1 MVLRRT
7 RTHIIIL
14 AALLAAMAGCAIL
27 DPDPANRPPVI
38 DAVTA
43 APQTVSPD
51 SAAAVAVQASDPEG
65 VDLDYRWRSSA
76 GWFESGTYESEAVWR
91 APATTGFC
99 TLTVTVD
106 DGRDETSAS
115 LTMSVTPYANEPHL
129 VATAVEQYFIE
140 DRMPVRLTN
149 WGNAQAVWE
158 ASSTVD
164 WAAPEPAAGTL
175 GPAEFDTIWFE
186 ADRTGLAA
194 GPHTADLIVQTVGGE
209 TLSMRFGLVI
219 PWAFEV
225 VARYPHDPAAFTQ
238 GLVWHDGSLYEST
251 GLYGHSSLRQVTLET
266 GQVLR
271 QVDLHP
277 SDFGEGITIWQDRII
292 QLTWRN
298 NTAYVWALA
307 DFSPLG
313 TFAYDTQGWG
323 LTHDGGRLV
332 MSDGT
337 STLYFRDPDTFA
349 ETGRVTVTAYG
360 RQLSFLNELEW
371 IAGGVWANVWYSDS
385 VVRIDPESGEV
396 TDLVDLS
403 GLLTPEED
411 LAADVLNGIAHDP
424 ATGRTWVTGKRWPWL
439 FEIELVD
446 PSSDGQRFFFAR

>member
-1 MVLRRT
+1 MQ
-7 RTHIIIL
+7 RTHLLHHTTIPL
-14 AALLAAMAGCAIL
+14 VAALVLAFVAGCDVL
-27 DPDPANRPPVI
+27 DPDPANKAPVI
-38 DAVTA
+38 DTVTA
-43 APQTVSPD
+43 SPRTVSPD
-51 SAAAVAVQASDPEG
+51 SAAAVAAQASDPED
-65 VDLDYRWRSSA
+65 VALDYRWSA
-76 GWFESGTYESEAVWR
+76 GAYEAAAVWR

-106 DGRDETSAS
+106 DGRDTTSAS
-115 LTMSVTPYANEPHL
+115 LAMSVTPYANEPHL

-149 WGNAQAVWE
+149 WGNAQANWE
-158 ASSTVD
+158 ASSTTD

-194 GPHTADLIVQTVGGE
+194 GTHTADLIVQTVGGE

-225 VARYPHDPAAFTQ
+225 IARYPHDPAAFTQ

-251 GLYGHSSLRQVTLET
+251 GLYSHSSLRQVTLET

-307 DFSPLG
+307 DD
-313 TFAYDTQGWG
+313 A
-323 LTHDGGRLV
+323 RLV

-360 RQLSFLNELEW
+360 RQLGSLNELEW
-371 IAGGVWANVWYSDS
+371 IAGGVWANVWQTDG
-385 VVRIDPESGEV
+385 VVRIDPNTGEM

-424 ATGRTWVTGKRWPWL
+424 ATGRTWVTGKRWPWV
-439 FEIELVD
+439 FEIEIVD